1 MKDEAVKISGYTG
14 KSLGVVLVL
23 FILLVIVTS
32 VFYVGQT
39 DEDDSI
45 DLLATRTF
53 SIYNNTS
60 NYTLYATSVSSN
72 ANPISIP
79 PNILLPNGGLN
90 QYTVQ
95 VPGFSTG
102 TRRAPIVYDVR
113 DEASI
118 SVGSVRFTLRIRNGR
133 LSGVSS
139 TVVDVSTDAPVYLNA
154 SGQTL
159 TITNPILF

>member
-1 MKDEAVKISGYTG
+1 MKDETVKISGTSSQSIG
-14 KSLGVVLVL
+14 IVLVL
-23 FILLVIVTS
+23 FILLVIITS
-32 VFYVGQT
+32 VSYASQK
-39 DEDDSI
+39 DNNDDSI
-45 DLLATRTF
+45 GILTRTF

-72 ANPISIP
+72 ASPISMP
-79 PNILLPNGGLN
+79 PDILVPIGGLN
-90 QYTVQ
+90 QYTVN

-113 DEASI
+113 DEANV

-139 TVVDVSTDAPVYLNA
+139 TIVDVSTDAPVNLNA